1 MDGLNAVERAAG
13 EMARELHGWERIW
26 AEWEGRKQEAD
37 ELSARHAERLASAD
51 VADSDAS
58 ALEQQHGNELASLA
72 ALEDAIGASVA
83 EVLAAVDACRECME
97 SAQQAL
103 PSARER
109 AGSLGVKEGSALAQA
124 ATAAAAVEAADAVVT
139 ASGERLRRAAV
150 LPGVSVAACGVE
162 WDWDGSGVVDAA
174 RALRGRLGERAE
186 GSPASDQVVLN
197 RYRELEDG
205 LSGGYDVVAGE
216 DDGVKYFHVVDD
228 AGRQPLPAVATRVAT
243 EAQQT
248 RSRLL
253 ADEREVIERFL
264 VGELGEEI
272 RERLLESHDLV
283 LAANRALSS
292 VRTSHGKG
300 AHLNWQIDPE
310 ASPAAREATQLLVM
324 APRAPEEDA
333 KLRDALMDL
342 IRAQRE
348 KDPSL
353 GYLAHLREAL
363 DYRYWHR
370 FSVQAVD
377 DARPGSLRVLSPRL
391 GLSQGE
397 QRVLSYLALFAAAA
411 AHFDGL
417 GASSPRLLLLD
428 DAFAKV
434 DEPTHGRLLK
444 LLIELD
450 LDFVM
455 TSERMWGCFPEVPS
469 LEIYEALR
477 EPLVPGVALVHFRWD
492 GRQRHLIGM

>member
-1 MDGLNAVERAAG
+1 
-13 EMARELHGWERIW
+13 
-26 AEWEGRKQEAD
+26 
-37 ELSARHAERLASAD
+37 
-51 VADSDAS
+51 
-58 ALEQQHGNELASLA
+58 
-72 ALEDAIGASVA
+72 
-83 EVLAAVDACRECME
+83 
-97 SAQQAL
+97 
-103 PSARER
+103 
-109 AGSLGVKEGSALAQA
+109 
-124 ATAAAAVEAADAVVT
+124 
-139 ASGERLRRAAV
+139 
-150 LPGVSVAACGVE
+150 
-162 WDWDGSGVVDAA
+162 
-174 RALRGRLGERAE
+174 
-186 GSPASDQVVLN
+186 
-197 RYRELEDG
+197 
-205 LSGGYDVVAGE
+205 
-216 DDGVKYFHVVDD
+216 
-228 AGRQPLPAVATRVAT
+228 
-243 EAQQT
+243 
-248 RSRLL
+248 
-253 ADEREVIERFL
+253 
-264 VGELGEEI
+264 
-272 RERLLESHDLV
+272 
-283 LAANRALSS
+283 
-292 VRTSHGKG
+292 
-300 AHLNWQIDPE
+300 
-310 ASPAAREATQLLVM
+310 VM
-324 APRAPEEDA
+324 APRAAEEDA
-333 KLRDALMDL
+333 RLRDALMDL

-363 DYRYWHR
+363 DYRYWYR

-377 DARPGSLRVLSPRL
+377 DARPGSMRTLSPRL

-417 GASSPRLLLLD
+417 GASCPRLLLLD

>member
-1 MDGLNAVERAAG
+1 M
-13 EMARELHGWERIW
+13 
-26 AEWEGRKQEAD
+26 
-37 ELSARHAERLASAD
+37 
-51 VADSDAS
+51 
-58 ALEQQHGNELASLA
+58 
-72 ALEDAIGASVA
+72 A
-83 EVLAAVDACRECME
+83 EVLAAVDACREVLE
-97 SAQQAL
+97 AAQMAL

-109 AGSLGVKEGSALAQA
+109 ARALGAKAGSALTQA
-124 ATAAAAVEAADAVVT
+124 STAVAAVEAAGSVVT
-139 ASGERLRRAAV
+139 ASGERLHRAAV

-162 WDWDGSGVVDAA
+162 WEWDGSGVVDAA
-174 RALRGRLGERAE
+174 RALQARVAERSE
-186 GSPASDQVVLN
+186 GGAASDQVVLN

-205 LSGGYDVVAGE
+205 LAGGYDVVASE

-228 AGRQPLPAVATRVAT
+228 TGRQPLPAVAARVAT
-243 EAQQT
+243 EAEQT

-264 VGELGEEI
+264 LGELGEEI

-283 LAANRALSS
+283 LAANRALAG

-310 ASPAAREATQLLVM
+310 ASPTAREATQLLVM
-324 APRAPEEDA
+324 APRAAEEDA
-333 KLRDALMDL
+333 RLRDALMDL
-342 IRAQRE
+342 IPAQRE

-377 DARPGSLRVLSPRL
+377 DARPGSMRVLSPRL

-417 GASSPRLLLLD
+417 GASCPRLLLLD

>member
-1 MDGLNAVERAAG
+1 MKA
-13 EMARELHGWERIW
+13 
-26 AEWEGRKQEAD
+26 
-37 ELSARHAERLASAD
+37 
-51 VADSDAS
+51 
-58 ALEQQHGNELASLA
+58 
-72 ALEDAIGASVA
+72 
-83 EVLAAVDACRECME
+83 
-97 SAQQAL
+97 
-103 PSARER
+103 
-109 AGSLGVKEGSALAQA
+109 GSALAQA
-124 ATAAAAVEAADAVVT
+124 STAAAAVEVADAAVT
-139 ASGERLRRAAV
+139 ASGERLHRAGV
-150 LPGVSVAACGVE
+150 LPGVAVAACGVGWE
-162 WDWDGSGVVDAA
+162 WDGSGVVDAA
-174 RALRGRLGERAE
+174 RALQSRVGERPE
-186 GSPASDQVVLN
+186 GGAASDQVVLN

-205 LSGGYDVVAGE
+205 LTGGYDVVASE

-228 AGRQPLPAVATRVAT
+228 TGRQPLPAVAARVAT
-243 EAQQT
+243 EAEQT
-248 RSRLL
+248 RGRLL

-264 VGELGEEI
+264 LGELGEEI

-283 LAANRALSS
+283 QAANRALAG

-324 APRAPEEDA
+324 APRAAEEDA
-333 KLRDALMDL
+333 RLRDALMDL

-363 DYRYWHR
+363 DYRYWYR

-377 DARPGSLRVLSPRL
+377 DARPGSMRVLSPRL

-417 GASSPRLLLLD
+417 GAACPRLLLLD

-434 DEPTHGRLLK
+434 DEPTHGRLLT

-492 GRQRHLIGM
+492 GRQRHLVGM